1 MKIKENNDECKIA
14 KEKASIQQRYK
25 KIMRHRYAQFI
36 PEMQSYLILNMSMD
50 VLYHING
57 LVEVVYMLIS
67 RDAEKS
73 FDKIQHPLITKTLAK
88 NNCE

>member
-1 MKIKENNDECKIA
+1 
-14 KEKASIQQRYK
+14 
-25 KIMRHRYAQFI
+25 MRHRYAQFI
-36 PEMQSYLILNMSMD
+36 PEMQSYLILDMSMD

-57 LVEVVYMLIS
+57 LVEVIYMLIS

-88 NNCE
+88 KQLWIEENLPSLINIIYPKLA